1 MPKPAIAVVGC
12 GKVGSALALL
22 LKERGYPVAGVAS
35 RSYAS
40 AKRLAEAAGCPAY
53 ERPEEAARAA
63 DLVFIT
69 TPDREIAPVSRAI
82 AEKGGF
88 RAGQVVAH
96 TSGAHPSGELKGA
109 REAGALAVSIH
120 PLQSFADVEA
130 ARRNLPGSYFALE
143 GDEEAL
149 PLARQ
154 VAEDLGGKPFVIRAQ
169 DKVLYHAAACIASNY
184 LVSLMHLAANI
195 YARFGLSPREAFEAL
210 YPLVQGTVNNIRALG
225 PAQALTGPIARG
237 DAGTVAG
244 HLGPLEGVGDLE
256 AQVYRLLGLYTVR
269 VALEKGSIGEEQA
282 RELRRV
288 LKEGAGKEVPTWL
301 SCTP

>member
-1 MPKPAIAVVGC
+1 M
-12 GKVGSALALL
+12 GSALALL
-22 LKERGYPVAGVAS
+22 LKEKGYPVAGVAS
-35 RSYAS
+35 RSYSS
-40 AKRLAEAAGCPAY
+40 AQRLAGAAGCPAY
-53 ERPEEAARAA
+53 GHPEEAARAA
-63 DLVFIT
+63 ELVFIT

-82 AEKGGF
+82 AERGGF

-96 TSGAHPSGELKGA
+96 TSGAHPSGELEGV

-120 PLQSFADVEA
+120 PLQSFADLDG
-130 ARRNLPGSYFALE
+130 ARQNLPGSYIALE

-154 VAEDLGGKPFVIRAQ
+154 VAEDLGGKPFIIRAQ

-184 LVSLMHLAANI
+184 LVSLMYLATKI
-195 YARFGLSPREAFEAL
+195 YARFGLSQKEAFAAL

-244 HLGPLEGVGDLE
+244 HLGPLEEVGRLE
-256 AQVYRLLGLYTVR
+256 AQLYRLLGLYTVR
-269 VALEKGSIGEEQA
+269 VALEKGTIGEEQA
-282 RELRRV
+282 GQLAGV
-288 LKEGAGKEVPTWL
+288 LLGKDSVGEVLPWR